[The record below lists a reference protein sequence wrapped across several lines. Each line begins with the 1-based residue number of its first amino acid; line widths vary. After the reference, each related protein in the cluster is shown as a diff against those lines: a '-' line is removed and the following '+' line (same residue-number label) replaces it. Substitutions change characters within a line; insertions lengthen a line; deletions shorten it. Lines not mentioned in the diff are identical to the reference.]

1 MNKAINIILGVILF
15 PTMFL
20 AIYVELDIPIG
31 FLRVSGAN
39 LPYRDEILL
48 GLGLLL
54 FIIIL
59 RRSIRRWMGLRI
71 VNQVGKFKWNAPV
84 SQARKSRV
92 RMYLLMEAAV
102 MLVVAFGLYTL
113 TELAIAPAIAFLF
126 GTVDNILFALS
137 AKKYRIGL
145 SSKALIVADREVIL
159 LYFTGL
165 RKVSAHQQSTF
176 FDYIKGLQITFPTNC
191 VKDEDKAEFF
201 EALQGQLDT
210 DRVFF
215 SKTMDHAEKPTS

>member
-20 AIYVELDIPIG
+20 AIYVGLDIPIG

-92 RMYLLMEAAV
+92 RMYLIMEAAV